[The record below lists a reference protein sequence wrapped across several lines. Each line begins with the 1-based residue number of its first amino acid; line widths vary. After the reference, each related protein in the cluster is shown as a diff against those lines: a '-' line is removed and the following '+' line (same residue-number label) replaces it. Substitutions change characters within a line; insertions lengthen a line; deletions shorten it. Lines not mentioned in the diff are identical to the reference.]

1 MNGASPI
8 SVRYE
13 SVRAHDARARA
24 VANTGGKEAAG
35 SLLYSEAF
43 LATAQSAPKKR
54 KAVIG
59 HVTVEC
65 YSGLCHRLTSCA
77 FVV

>member
-35 SLLYSEAF
+35 SF
-43 LATAQSAPKKR
+43 IIQ
-54 KAVIG
+54 
-59 HVTVEC
+59 
-65 YSGLCHRLTSCA
+65 
-77 FVV
+77 